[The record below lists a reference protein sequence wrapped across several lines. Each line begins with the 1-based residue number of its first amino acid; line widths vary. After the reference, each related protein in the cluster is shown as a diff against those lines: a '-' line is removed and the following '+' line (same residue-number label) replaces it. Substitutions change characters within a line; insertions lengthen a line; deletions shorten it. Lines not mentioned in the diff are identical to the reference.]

1 MFLISCFIMHLQYLR
16 YINYTLND
24 TVKTINTQIECY
36 LSTYH
41 VIFPHGYILYL
52 ELDLSIHTVG
62 ITFVTTTKNTN
73 GKLFREF
80 VMATYFFIN
89 IQHTGVRH
97 VKCCVLLTI
106 LKRIFSYT
114 QMLLTRIQCQNR
126 MYPNYSLYN
135 NESLKQVIIRV
146 CTGCWACCQVF

>member
-24 TVKTINTQIECY
+24 TVKTINNQIECY

-52 ELDLSIHTVG
+52 E
-62 ITFVTTTKNTN
+62 KNTN

-97 VKCCVLLTI
+97 VKYCVLLTI
-106 LKRIFSYT
+106 LKRFFSYT

-146 CTGCWACCQVF
+146 CTGC